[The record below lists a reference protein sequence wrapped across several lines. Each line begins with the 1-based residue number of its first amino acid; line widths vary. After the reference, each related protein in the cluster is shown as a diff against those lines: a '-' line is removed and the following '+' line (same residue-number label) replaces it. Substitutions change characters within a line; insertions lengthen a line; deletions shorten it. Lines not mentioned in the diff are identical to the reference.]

1 MKKLFIGLAIAVGII
16 SGGCIGDG
24 SETVTTIDNT
34 SASVKT
40 TETYAVVIGMENSR
54 FAGPCP
60 GAKLD
65 SDRMCSLISKY
76 AKRTTLLQ
84 DSNAT
89 HARVKAAIEDAV
101 SKSANGLFILYY
113 SGHGGS
119 EPFPDTG
126 IEETD
131 GSDEYLCLYDAFMRD
146 NEVWSLISKCK
157 GRVFLL
163 FDCCHSRTQFR
174 DTNITLLRTI
184 PLSTTWHEDGIL
196 PMQCW
201 SGCPDDTYSYGS
213 SSGGQ
218 FTNALLRHF
227 KDGLTYY
234 ELWKKIEN
242 DSTLKNYENVQRT
255 IMGTDYSNLP
265 VFH

>member
-157 GRVFLL
+157 GRVFIIT
-163 FDCCHSRTQFR
+163 DSCHSQSQFR
-174 DTNITLLRTI
+174 SRKFLLLPPLGFDHTI
-184 PLSTTWHEDGIL
+184 NETHSFSML
-196 PMQCW
+196 CW
-201 SGCPDDTYSYGS
+201 SGCPDSDYSYGS
-213 SSGGQ
+213 STGGQ
-218 FTNALLRHF
+218 FTNTLLKYF
-227 KDGLTYY
+227 SSSYTYQ
-234 ELWKKIEN
+234 ELWDKIKV
-242 DSTLKNYENVQRT
+242 DKTLRAYENPQSTV
-255 IMGTDYSNLP
+255 IGGGFYNNLI
-265 VFH
+265 FR